1 MMTLIT
7 GFTCPPTIY
16 FKFITKCDKCYYK
29 VRQLFYYKVRQVLLQ
44 SATAITKCDN
54 FITKCDRYYEVRR
67 LLQSATVH
75 TCRTLYLL
83 SFFLSFSI
91 QPQLQWRIRNFFKK
105 GVVSMRAQ
113 GKRPR
118 AKGMG
123 EVGWGEG
130 LELAGYVWICR
141 FFHLDFRGIGG
152 TIHISS
158 TSTVAW
164 WSLRDQR
171 IAFQQVSSDIVDLE
185 QVLIRFIEEN
195 DRSASA
201 LVIDR
206 VLGKASSSKSP
217 IASKRSFGSSLSVD
231 CQTVFHLRTSF
242 PRDLG
247 NEMFFSHYDFYF
259 IIQR

>member
-1 MMTLIT
+1 MPYPLSS
-7 GFTCPPTIY
+7 F
-16 FKFITKCDKCYYK
+16 
-29 VRQLFYYKVRQVLLQ
+29 
-44 SATAITKCDN
+44 
-54 FITKCDRYYEVRR
+54 
-67 LLQSATVH
+67 
-75 TCRTLYLL
+75 LL
-83 SFFLSFSI
+83 SLILNSTPIAVADPEFFQKGGCKYESSR
-91 QPQLQWRIRNFFKK
+91 QTSQGQRN
-105 GVVSMRAQ
+105 GR
-113 GKRPR
+113 G
-118 AKGMG
+118 G
-123 EVGWGEG
+123 VGWGEG

-141 FFHLDFRGIGG
+141 FFHLDFRGIWG

-185 QVLIRFIEEN
+185 QVLIRFIDEN

-201 LVIDR
+201 LVIGR